1 MKLFKWA
8 ALYAC
13 LSTIWVAGAKAQD
26 ALPVRIGWLKASLT
40 TIAQPIAEQEG
51 LYAKRG
57 LAARVTAVT
66 SGNNATGI
74 ESLLRGDYDIYFGA
88 MSELARLNAVAV
100 EQGAPPP
107 LVAVAVGTPGATHLV
122 VQKDLPF
129 KDVED
134 LRGKTL
140 GVSSLGS
147 IHVVMFRHYLASR
160 GLTTEKLGLKLLRVS
175 GGDMPPALL
184 TKQIDGFL
192 HSQPTPSIAV
202 STGAGRIALA
212 PNDMGDVGKSPTS
225 AIMTKRDWASK
236 NPEVVRR
243 VVAAFTD
250 ASDLFSTMPKDRLM
264 QIAQS
269 ATGSDLK
276 ELENALPYVDPRLVK
291 DIREGVEVYWR
302 TEIAAMKERGEV
314 IDKFSQSDMFDF
326 SYATAR

>member
-1 MKLFKWA
+1 MNLFRSA
-8 ALYAC
+8 ALSAC
-13 LSTIWVAGAKAQD
+13 LAIAAVAHASAQE
-26 ALPVRIGWLKASLT
+26 AIPVRIGWLKASLT

-57 LAARVTAVT
+57 LAPKVTAVT

-100 EQGAPPP
+100 EQGAKPP
-107 LVAVAVGTPGATHLV
+107 LAAVAVGTPGATHLV
-122 VQKDLPF
+122 VRTDVPF

-160 GLTTEKLGLKLLRVS
+160 GLTTEKLGLRLLRVA

-202 STGAGRIALA
+202 SVGAGRIALA
-212 PNDMGDVGKSPTS
+212 PKDMGEVGQSPTS
-225 AIMTKRDWASK
+225 AIMVRRDWATK
-236 NPEVVRR
+236 NPEAVKR
-243 VVAAFTD
+243 VISAFRD
-250 ASDLFSTMPKDRLM
+250 ASDLFTAMPKERLL

-276 ELENALPYVDPRLVK
+276 ELEAALPYIDPRLVDNFQGGV
-291 DIREGVEVYWR
+291 DIYWR
-302 TEIAAMKERGEV
+302 TEISAMKERGEV
-314 IDKFSQSDMFDF
+314 VDKFSQADMFDLT
-326 SYATAR
+326 YAAAR

>member
-1 MKLFKWA
+1 
-8 ALYAC
+8 
-13 LSTIWVAGAKAQD
+13 
-26 ALPVRIGWLKASLT
+26 
-40 TIAQPIAEQEG
+40 
-51 LYAKRG
+51 
-57 LAARVTAVT
+57 
-66 SGNNATGI
+66 
-74 ESLLRGDYDIYFGA
+74 
-88 MSELARLNAVAV
+88 MSELARLDAVAV

-122 VQKDLPF
+122 VHKDLPF

-160 GLTTEKLGLKLLRVS
+160 GLTTEKLGLKLLRV
-175 GGDMPPALL
+175 GGGEMPPALL

-202 STGAGRIALA
+202 STGAGRVALA
-212 PNDMGDVGKSPTS
+212 PNDMGEVGKSPTS
-225 AIMTKRDWASK
+225 AIMVRRDWATK
-236 NPEVVRR
+236 NPEAVRR
-243 VVAAFTD
+243 VIAAFSD
-250 ASDLFSTMPKDRLM
+250 ASELFSTLPKDRLM

-269 ATGSDLK
+269 ATGSDTK

-291 DIREGVEVYWR
+291 DFRAGVDIYWR

-314 IDKFSQSDMFDF
+314 VDKFNQADMFDF
-326 SYATAR
+326 SFTPSR

>member
-1 MKLFKWA
+1 MNFLAPA
-8 ALYAC
+8 ALSLVMAIG
-13 LSTIWVAGAKAQD
+13 SMAGALAQD
-26 ALPVRIGWLKASLT
+26 AIPVRIGWLKASLT

-74 ESLLRGDYDIYFGA
+74 ESLLRGDYDVYFGA
-88 MSELARLNAVAV
+88 MSELARLDAVAI

-122 VQKDLPF
+122 VHKDLPF

-147 IHVVMFRHYLASR
+147 IHGVMFRHYLASR
-160 GLTTEKLGLKLLRVS
+160 GLTTEKLGLKLLRV
-175 GGDMPPALL
+175 GGGEMPPALL

-202 STGAGRIALA
+202 STGAGRVALA
-212 PNDMGDVGKSPTS
+212 PNDMGEVGKSPTS
-225 AIMTKRDWASK
+225 AIMVRRDWATK
-236 NPEVVRR
+236 NPEAVRR
-243 VVAAFTD
+243 VIAAFSD
-250 ASDLFSTMPKDRLM
+250 ASDLFSTLPKDRLM

-269 ATGSDLK
+269 ATGSDTK
-276 ELENALPYVDPRLVK
+276 ELENSLPYVDPRLVK
-291 DIREGVEVYWR
+291 DFRAGVDIYWR

-314 IDKFSQSDMFDF
+314 VDKFNQADMFDF
-326 SYATAR
+326 SFTPSR

>member
-1 MKLFKWA
+1 MNFMAPIALSAVLAISSWA
-8 ALYAC
+8 NA
-13 LSTIWVAGAKAQD
+13 IAQD
-26 ALPVRIGWLKASLT
+26 SLPVRIGWLKASLT

-57 LAARVTAVT
+57 IAARVTAVT

-88 MSELARLNAVAV
+88 MSEMARLNAVAV

-122 VQKDLPF
+122 VHKDLPF

-160 GLTTEKLGLKLLRVS
+160 GLTTEKLDLKLVRIS

-202 STGAGRIALA
+202 STGAGRVALA
-212 PNDMGDVGKSPTS
+212 PNDMGEVGKSPTS
-225 AIMTKRDWASK
+225 AIMARRDWASK
-236 NPEVVRR
+236 NPEAIRR
-243 VVAAFTD
+243 VIVAFED
-250 ASDLFSTMPKDRLM
+250 ASEQFTTMPKDRLM

-269 ATGSDLK
+269 ATGSDTK
-276 ELENALPYVDPRLVK
+276 ELENALPYIDPRIVK
-291 DIREGVEVYWR
+291 NFREGVDIYWR

-314 IDKFSQSDMFDF
+314 IDKFNQSDMFDF
-326 SYATAR
+326 SYANTR

>member
-1 MKLFKWA
+1 M
-8 ALYAC
+8 
-13 LSTIWVAGAKAQD
+13 AGALAQD
-26 ALPVRIGWLKASLT
+26 AIPVRIGWLKASLT

-74 ESLLRGDYDIYFGA
+74 ESLLRGDYDVYFGA
-88 MSELARLNAVAV
+88 MSELARLDAVAV

-122 VQKDLPF
+122 VHKDLPF

-160 GLTTEKLGLKLLRVS
+160 GLTTEKLGLKLLRV
-175 GGDMPPALL
+175 GGGEMPPALL

-192 HSQPTPSIAV
+192 HSQPP
-202 STGAGRIALA
+202 
-212 PNDMGDVGKSPTS
+212 
-225 AIMTKRDWASK
+225 
-236 NPEVVRR
+236 
-243 VVAAFTD
+243 
-250 ASDLFSTMPKDRLM
+250 
-264 QIAQS
+264 
-269 ATGSDLK
+269 
-276 ELENALPYVDPRLVK
+276 ALPFQRVQ
-291 DIREGVEVYWR
+291 GVWPWPPMIWAKLANHQPQPLWCGGIGR
-302 TEIAAMKERGEV
+302 QKILKRSAA
-314 IDKFSQSDMFDF
+314 
-326 SYATAR
+326 